1 MRVGSISSVVAAI
14 LGTALANTGVAADD
28 SSSSGVQE
36 VVVTAQRRT
45 ENLQTVPLS
54 VTALDNSTIE
64 RMGITTLRDLAREV
78 PGLNVVSSG
87 PGQNILI
94 MRGISSTAG
103 TTATV
108 GYYLD
113 DTPIQAS
120 SNAALLSAR
129 GVVDPA
135 LFDLARVEVLRGPQ
149 GTLYGSSSMG
159 GTGFSWTRL
168 RSCPMSVSDW
178 NGTLPV
184 SNS

>member
-1 MRVGSISSVVAAI
+1 MRSLGVGSLLFGVVVSTTGAVAFAAEM
-14 LGTALANTGVAADD
+14 AAD
-28 SSSSGVQE
+28 SGAPGVQE
-36 VVVTAQRRT
+36 VVVTAERRS

-54 VTALDNSTIE
+54 VTALDHSNIE
-64 RMGITTLRDLAREV
+64 RMGITTLKDLAREV
-78 PGLNVVSSG
+78 PGLTVVSSG

-135 LFDLARVEVLRGPQ
+135 LFDLDQP
-149 GTLYGSSSMG
+149 T
-159 GTGFSWTRL
+159 
-168 RSCPMSVSDW
+168 
-178 NGTLPV
+178 
-184 SNS
+184 